1 MCYER
6 WIEREQVTEALRKAR
21 NEAEK
26 IIEQAKSPPAR
37 PEPEPGTRPSV
48 EHEQAA

>member
-21 NEAEK
+21 KEADK

-37 PEPEPGTRPSV
+37 PEPEPGKRPAV

>member
-6 WIEREQVTEALRKAR
+6 WIEREQVTDALRKAR
-21 NEAEK
+21 EEANK
-26 IIEQAKSPPAR
+26 IIENAKSPPPRPA
-37 PEPEPGTRPSV
+37 PEPAMQPAA